1 MDNKLIIVNYLGK
14 HIGRSFTMLE
24 LSKAV
29 GVPYAT
35 FYRTLQRMND
45 LVKVRSVGKSKT
57 VTLNADNTSIK
68 PYLTISSGEEKQDF
82 LKKQPI
88 LGKIASELKTK
99 DVVILF
105 GSYANGSETE
115 RSDIDLLIISK
126 GGKKSLSFSRY
137 EVLFRKK
144 INPLFV
150 TKSEFEKMLSDS
162 DENVGKQAL
171 KNHIILNNPES
182 FWEGVLHGRVQEAV

>member
-1 MDNKLIIVNYLGK
+1 MDNKLRIINYLGK
-14 HIGRSFTMLE
+14 HVGKSFTMLE
-24 LSKAV
+24 LSKAT

-35 FYRTLQRMND
+35 FYRTLQKMEE
-45 LVKVRSVGKSKT
+45 LVKMQRVGKSKI
-57 VTLNADNTSIK
+57 VTLNVSNALIK
-68 PYLTISSGEEKQDF
+68 PYLTISSEEEKREF

-99 DVVILF
+99 DVVVLF
-105 GSYANGSETE
+105 GSYAKGTATE
-115 RSDIDLLIISK
+115 KSDIDLLIISR
-126 GGKKSLSFSRY
+126 GGEKSLSFSKY

-144 INPLFV
+144 INPIFV
-150 TKSEFEKMLSDS
+150 TKSEFEKMLRDN

-182 FWEGVLHGRVQEAV
+182 FWAMVLHG

>member
-1 MDNKLIIVNYLGK
+1 MDNKLRIVNYLGK
-14 HIGRSFTMLE
+14 HAGQSFTMLE
-24 LSKAV
+24 LSKAT

-35 FYRTLQRMND
+35 FYRTLQKMEK
-45 LVKVRSVGKSKT
+45 LVKMQRVGKSKI
-57 VTLNADNTSIK
+57 VTLNADNASVK
-68 PYLTISSGEEKQDF
+68 PYLIISSEEEKQDF

-99 DVVILF
+99 DVVVLF
-105 GSYANGSETE
+105 GSYAKGSETE

-126 GGKKSLSFSRY
+126 GGEKSLSFSRY

-144 INPLFV
+144 VNPIFV
-150 TKSEFEKMLSDS
+150 TKSEFERMLRDR

-171 KNHIILNNPES
+171 KSHIILNNPES
-182 FWEGVLHGRVQEAV
+182 CWGSVLHGRIQEAV